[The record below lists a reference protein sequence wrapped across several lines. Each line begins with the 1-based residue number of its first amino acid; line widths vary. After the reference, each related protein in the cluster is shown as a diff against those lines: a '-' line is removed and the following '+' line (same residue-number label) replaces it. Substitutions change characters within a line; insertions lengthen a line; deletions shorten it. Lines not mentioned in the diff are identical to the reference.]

1 VTYNMVGSK
10 IDALIA
16 NLNYFFRLVGYFV
29 MNLLIFLIHI
39 DQIHIVATSIF
50 KVVYIFLIGMV
61 ETAKIYR
68 ILNLYR
74 LSNLR
79 KELLF

>member
-1 VTYNMVGSK
+1 MVGSK
-10 IDALIA
+10 IDALIV

>member
-1 VTYNMVGSK
+1 MVGSK

-50 KVVYIFLIGMV
+50 KVVNIFLIGMV